1 MRRGLAIAAVVI
13 VLDQLSKIWVV
24 ESVMRPQGVDHTPFF
39 SPESIELLPFFR
51 IVMTWNTGVSF
62 GIFNDGGPWNAVA
75 LSAVALAVVV
85 ALLFWMRQARDRMVV
100 SALGLV
106 IGGALGNVIDRLRW
120 GAVADFLD
128 FHLSGM
134 HWPAF
139 NVADAAIT
147 IGALLLIVDALFG
160 GPKSPKTKS

>member
-1 MRRGLAIAAVVI
+1 MRRGLAIAALVI
-13 VLDQLSKIWVV
+13 VIDQITKIWVV
-24 ESVMRPQGVDHTPFF
+24 ESLMRPEGVDHTPFF
-39 SPESIELLPFFR
+39 SPVTIELLPFFR

-62 GIFNDGGPWNAVA
+62 GIFNDGGSWNAIA

-85 ALLFWMRQARDRMVV
+85 ALLFWLRQVRDWMVTL
-100 SALGLV
+100 ALGLV

-128 FHLSGM
+128 FHVGGM

-139 NVADAAIT
+139 NVADGAIT
-147 IGALLLIVDALFG
+147 IGAALLVVDALFR
-160 GPKSPKTKS
+160 GPKSPKTEP